1 MIHNFKELR
10 VWQDAMDLA
19 KMIYQITV
27 SFPQEEKYGLT
38 SQMRRAAV
46 SIPSNIAEGHT
57 RHSTDDFI
65 NFISISIGSLNELE
79 TQLLLSETLNFTNEQ
94 QASPLKSLIDS
105 LHKSLRALRTSLK
118 NKP

>member
-1 MIHNFKELR
+1 MISNFKELR
-10 VWQDAMDLA
+10 VWQDAMALA
-19 KMIYQITV
+19 KMIYQLTV

-57 RHSTDDFI
+57 RHSTADFI
-65 NFISISIGSLNELE
+65 NFISISIGSLDELE
-79 TQLLLSETLNFTNEQ
+79 TQLILSEELNFIDKQKT
-94 QASPLKSLIDS
+94 SPVKSLIDS
-105 LHKSLRALRTSLK
+105 LHKSLRSLRTSLK

>member
-1 MIHNFKELR
+1 M
-10 VWQDAMDLA
+10 ALA

-27 SFPQEEKYGLT
+27 SFPQKEKYGLT

-57 RHSTDDFI
+57 RHSTADFI

>member
-10 VWQDAMDLA
+10 VWQDAMALA

-57 RHSTDDFI
+57 RHSTADFI

-79 TQLLLSETLNFTNEQ
+79 TQLLLSETLNFTDEQ
-94 QASPLKSLIDS
+94 KTGSVKSLIDS
-105 LHKSLRALRTSLK
+105 LHKSLRSLRTSLH

>member
-1 MIHNFKELR
+1 MKDFKKLDM
-10 VWQDAMDLA
+10 WNHGMDL
-19 KMIYQITV
+19 IDLVYDLYDGLPWQEV
-27 SFPQEEKYGLT
+27 SEYKGQ
-38 SQMRRAAV
+38 SQRAAI

-105 LHKSLRALRTSLK
+105 LHKSLRALRRSLK